1 MFIAGAGGPPTE
13 EIRLRVAPD
22 GRVTLFPG
30 TYSHGQGHET
40 VYAQLVSRFLGV
52 PFESVDLVQGDT
64 DTMPDPAV
72 GTFGSRSSMMGG
84 VAVKRVCA
92 EALEKGRRIA
102 AHLLQADSAAVTFA
116 DGRFAAGGGSIT
128 LAEVAA
134 VVADPERL
142 PDGMEPGF
150 DARYTLHQESM
161 NFPNGCHVCEV
172 EVDEETGLVEIVR
185 YTACDDD
192 GVLLNP
198 LIVHG
203 QVHGGVAQGLGQ
215 ALLENPS
222 STTPKPGN
230 SSLGRTWITGCRGR
244 TTSPPSRPY
253 SIRFRAGPTISA

>member
-1 MFIAGAGGPPTE
+1 MA
-13 EIRLRVAPD
+13 
-22 GRVTLFPG
+22 
-30 TYSHGQGHET
+30 
-40 VYAQLVSRFLGV
+40 
-52 PFESVDLVQGDT
+52 
-64 DTMPDPAV
+64 
-72 GTFGSRSSMMGG
+72 
-84 VAVKRVCA
+84 
-92 EALEKGRRIA
+92 
-102 AHLLQADSAAVTFA
+102 
-116 DGRFAAGGGSIT
+116 
-128 LAEVAA
+128 
-134 VVADPERL
+134 ADPERL
-142 PDGMEPGF
+142 PEGMEPGF

-203 QVHGGVAQGLGQ
+203 QVHGASPRAWGK
-215 ALLENPS
+215 PSWRTS

-230 SSLGRTWITGCRGR
+230 SSLGRTGITGCRGR

>member
-1 MFIAGAGGPPTE
+1 
-13 EIRLRVAPD
+13 
-22 GRVTLFPG
+22 
-30 TYSHGQGHET
+30 
-40 VYAQLVSRFLGV
+40 
-52 PFESVDLVQGDT
+52 
-64 DTMPDPAV
+64 
-72 GTFGSRSSMMGG
+72 MMGG

-134 VVADPERL
+134 VAADPERL